1 LFSKNTAP
9 QGAVFC
15 YGDVIMPKMPVQ
27 PQSLSPL
34 WLRATASKFIPP
46 SSPKLNEAQRRQ
58 LLMMLQQGMELQR
71 QSKFVDA
78 ERCYQMVLQRAPNM
92 PEANNL
98 MGTIAMEA
106 EDFSVA
112 VEFLE
117 KAVTGSPRDP
127 LIRHNIASAL
137 VSLHDFHAALT
148 HLRKALDIK
157 PGQVESLAL
166 MAMTYNRL
174 SRSADG
180 LPFAEKALRMDSANA
195 NARMA
200 YSEALISLGRM
211 EEAEIYLKET
221 IAAQIAVPRS
231 YQSLSSTRKYSTD
244 APELEAVRRET
255 ENTAYSEKE
264 LSPLH
269 FAAAKMSN
277 DAKLY
282 DDAMAHYLKAKES
295 SAAAYDIAAYE
306 RRIDEL
312 IALFNPMFLGARQSF
327 GDPSQKPVF
336 IVGMPRSGTT
346 LTEQIISSHHQVA
359 GAGELGEMSAI
370 ARSLGDHPKLHDR
383 LAARLTT
390 LTDIESKQVAQRYLK
405 FIARTSHEAARITDK
420 MPHNFELVGLIAILF
435 PNATI
440 IHCKRDAIDN
450 CLSCY
455 MNSFS
460 EAHAYNTDL
469 TKLGRYY
476 CAYDKLM
483 KHWQKVLP
491 GRIFENQ
498 YETLVDDQK
507 GQTRKMIA
515 HCKLDW
521 DEACL
526 NYTENERSVTTIS
539 RWQVRQ
545 PIYKTSMK
553 RWKPYEKHLGPL
565 IAALG
570 DLAEV

>member
-1 LFSKNTAP
+1 M
-9 QGAVFC
+9 V
-15 YGDVIMPKMPVQ
+15 YIMPKMPVSSQ
-27 PQSLSPL
+27 
-34 WLRATASKFIPP
+34 PP
-46 SSPKLNEAQRRQ
+46 SPVMFGAAAPRGAPPPKLNEAQRKQ
-58 LLMMLQQGMELQR
+58 LLLMLQQGMALQR
-71 QSKFVDA
+71 DGKFVEA
-78 ERCYQMVLQRAPNM
+78 ERCYQMVLQRAPDM

-106 EDFSVA
+106 EDFAVA

-117 KAVTGSPRDP
+117 KAVAGLPRDP

-137 VSLHDFHAALT
+137 VSLNDYHAAIT
-148 HLRKALDIK
+148 HLRKALDLK
-157 PGQVESLAL
+157 PGQVESQAL
-166 MAMTYNRL
+166 MAATYNRL
-174 SRSADG
+174 SRSADAM
-180 LPFAEKALRMDSANA
+180 PFAEKALRMDESNA

-200 YSEALISLGRM
+200 YSEALINLGRM
-211 EEAEIYLKET
+211 DEAATYLQEM
-221 IAAQIAVPRS
+221 IATNIAVPRS
-231 YQSLSSTRKYSTD
+231 YQSLSTTRKFSVD
-244 APELEAVRRET
+244 APELEAIRLEIDKPDYDDET
-255 ENTAYSEKE
+255 RA
-264 LSPLH
+264 PLH
-269 FAAAKMSN
+269 FAAAKMSS

-282 DDAMAHYLKAKES
+282 DQAMDHYLKAKAA
-295 SAAAYDIAAYE
+295 SAAAYDIVAYE
-306 RRIDEL
+306 KRVDHL
-312 IALFNPMFLGARQSF
+312 IALFNPMFFAARQGF

-336 IVGMPRSGTT
+336 IIGMPRSGTT
-346 LTEQIISSHHQVA
+346 LTEQIISSHHQVV

-370 ARSLGDHPKLHDR
+370 ARSLGDHPKLIER
-383 LAARLTT
+383 FTARLSTVT
-390 LTDIESKQVAQRYLK
+390 EAESKQCAERYLK
-405 FIARTSHEAARITDK
+405 FIARTSHEALRITDK
-420 MPHNFELVGLIAILF
+420 MPHNFEQVGLIALLF

-476 CAYDKLM
+476 RAYNKLM
-483 KHWQKVLP
+483 AHWQKVLP
-491 GRIFENQ
+491 GRIFDNQ
-498 YETLVDDQK
+498 YEELVADQE
-507 GQTRKMIA
+507 GQSRRMIA

-553 RWKPYEKHLGPL
+553 RWKPYAKHLGPL
-565 IAALG
+565 IDALG

>member
-1 LFSKNTAP
+1 
-9 QGAVFC
+9 
-15 YGDVIMPKMPVQ
+15 MPKMPL
-27 PQSLSPL
+27 PQQKPSPFGFNPEV
-34 WLRATASKFIPP
+34 TAAPP
-46 SSPKLNEAQRRQ
+46 SIKLNHDARKQ
-58 LLMMLQQGMELQR
+58 LLILLQRGMEMQR
-71 QSKFVDA
+71 AGNFIEA
-78 ERCYQMVLQRAPNM
+78 ERFYQMVLQRAPDM

-106 EDFSVA
+106 EDYPVA

-117 KAVTGSPRDP
+117 KAVAGLPKDP

-137 VSLHDFHAALT
+137 ISLHDFHAALT
-148 HLRKALDIK
+148 HLRKALNLK

-166 MAMTYNRL
+166 TATCYNRM
-174 SRSADG
+174 SRSAEG
-180 LPFAEKALRMDSANA
+180 LPFAERALRMSPDNAEARSAYA
-195 NARMA
+195 
-200 YSEALISLGRM
+200 EALINLGRM
-211 EEAEIYLKET
+211 DDAEKELKT
-221 IAAQIAVPRS
+221 AITTKLSVPRS
-231 YQSLSSTRKYSTD
+231 YQSLSSVRKFSAG
-244 APELEAVRRET
+244 APELEALRHEID
-255 ENTAYSEKE
+255 NPDYSEKE

-269 FAAAKMSN
+269 YAAAKMCS

-282 DDAMAHYLKAKES
+282 DEAMAHYLKAKAA
-295 SAAAYDIAAYE
+295 SAATYDINAYE
-306 RRIDEL
+306 KRVDHL
-312 IALFNPMFLGARQSF
+312 IALFNPFFLSTRKNF

-346 LTEQIISSHHQVA
+346 LTEQIISSHAQVA
-359 GAGELGEMSAI
+359 GAGELGEMASI
-370 ARSLGDHPKLHDR
+370 ARTIGDNPRMPERSAASMTSLSE
-383 LAARLTT
+383 A
-390 LTDIESKQVAQRYLK
+390 ESKQYAQRYLK
-405 FIARTSHEAARITDK
+405 FIARTSHEAARVTDK
-420 MPHNFELVGLIAILF
+420 MPHNFEQLGLIALLF

-455 MNSFS
+455 MNAFS

-476 CAYDKLM
+476 RAYNKLM
-483 KHWQKVLP
+483 THWHKVLP
-491 GRIFENQ
+491 GRVFDNQ
-498 YETLVDDQK
+498 YETLVADQE
-507 GQTRKMIA
+507 GQTRKLIE
-515 HCKLDW
+515 HCKLPW

-545 PIYKTSMK
+545 PIYRSSMK

-565 IAALG
+565 IEALG